1 MALCKGRHNIVPSQA
16 GFTQDMGGR
25 YALSAALVRKTKAG
39 RLRDRQRSGRHLQ
52 MNGCHPHM
60 E

>member
-25 YALSAALVRKTKAG
+25 VTHYPPRSSERPRPAGSATANAQDVICK
-39 RLRDRQRSGRHLQ
+39 
-52 MNGCHPHM
+52 
-60 E
+60 